1 MSPRRYYIRSDN
13 ISVPDNLNRIQ
24 AIDADSPA
32 DLLDKIHKRYNF
44 KETVRGKIQ
53 LWSGNMGVKRERL
66 DILEEIPK
74 KYEIIWMKGI
84 PI

>member
-1 MSPRRYYIRSDN
+1 MGPRRYYIRSDN
-13 ISVPDNLNRIQ
+13 IYLPDNLNRIQ

-32 DLLDKIHKRYNF
+32 DLLDKIHIRYNF
-44 KETVRGKIQ
+44 KEAVRGRIQ

-66 DILEEIPK
+66 DILDKIPER
-74 KYEIIWMKGI
+74 YEIIWMKGI